1 MTATSKNFL
10 ILSQVNFS
18 ARLWVEGTISTI
30 KSDQAIQL
38 PDGRTLG
45 YSEFGEPEG
54 VPVFYFHGLP
64 GSRLEAQLIDQ
75 FDSEINTKL
84 ISIDRPGRGISDFL
98 KLLDSDKVEYRL
110 GAYERKL
117 NKKVLKEMRS
127 FRDEVLK

>member
-98 KLLDSDKVEYRL
+98 KLLDAAHQVHTVVQDR
-110 GAYERKL
+110 
-117 NKKVLKEMRS
+117 
-127 FRDEVLK
+127 